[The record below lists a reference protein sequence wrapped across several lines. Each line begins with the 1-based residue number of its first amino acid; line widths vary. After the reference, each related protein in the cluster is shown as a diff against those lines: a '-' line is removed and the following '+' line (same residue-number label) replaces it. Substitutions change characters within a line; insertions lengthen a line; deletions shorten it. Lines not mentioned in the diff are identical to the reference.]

1 MRVRDPPFEARSC
14 TRRYDLIIKRLA
26 REVHLTDKTDEILL
40 LHLGQQAVGHLQRR
54 TRILR
59 CKERNERASAGS
71 RMVSS
76 KEAGTDVAS
85 GMEVGASRCLPNA
98 ICTY

>member
-76 KEAGTDVAS
+76 KE
-85 GMEVGASRCLPNA
+85 GAKVYVRARVPDR
-98 ICTY
+98 